1 MTRRNVLLV
10 LCAAAVLL
18 VAGGL
23 FASNMGFKINRSM
36 SGPTGAGGTTLSGTH
51 MLGLPYNRQLNID
64 DADQLIDDMNATG
77 TPLNGAA
84 NVQKFD
90 FATDQLAVYTG
101 TTPGQTPFALAAC
114 ECYKTQ
120 VNAANLAYI
129 AVGSHDPSLL
139 CPLKGTSG
147 SLSGTNYFTQPY
159 HSTFDKADELLSDL
173 NTNGSPVNCAL
184 NV

>member
-1 MTRRNVLLV
+1 
-10 LCAAAVLL
+10 
-18 VAGGL
+18 
-23 FASNMGFKINRSM
+23 
-36 SGPTGAGGTTLSGTH
+36 
-51 MLGLPYNRQLNID
+51 
-64 DADQLIDDMNATG
+64 LIDDMNATG
-77 TPLNGAA
+77 TPLAA
-84 NVQKFD
+84 VLNVQKFTNND
-90 FATDQLAVYTG
+90 DQLVVYSG

-173 NTNGSPVNCAL
+173 NTNGAPLNCAL
-184 NV
+184 NVQRFDPATDQLAVYTGSTPGQTPFDIVPGECYVVQVATASDCTWTPSHY